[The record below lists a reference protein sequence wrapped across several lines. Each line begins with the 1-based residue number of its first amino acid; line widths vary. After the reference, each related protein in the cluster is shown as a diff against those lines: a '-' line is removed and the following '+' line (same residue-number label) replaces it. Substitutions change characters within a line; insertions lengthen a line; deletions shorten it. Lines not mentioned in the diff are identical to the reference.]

1 MSNWPFWVFWTAVVL
16 ALVYALTQG
25 AREERQVA
33 IILAL
38 AYLAT
43 SLFYKLGTP
52 DWLKPQLGI
61 MASDSLAAVLLLI
74 IALRSKRLWP
84 LPIVAFQILPVLTQ
98 LALAFGENLV
108 SYGLGVAQGA
118 WSYLQLIILAFATT
132 RSRKRTS
139 I

>member
-1 MSNWPFWVFWTAVVL
+1 MNNWPFWVFWTVVAT
-16 ALVYALTQG
+16 ALTYALKRG
-25 AREERQVA
+25 GREERQVA

-61 MASDSLAAVLLLI
+61 LASDSLATVLLLI
-74 IALRSKRLWP
+74 IALRSKRFWP

-118 WSYLQLIILAFATT
+118 WSYLQLIVLVVATT
-132 RSRKRTS
+132 RSRKQMS

>member
-1 MSNWPFWVFWTAVVL
+1 MSNLPFWAFWIAVAS

-52 DWLKPQLGI
+52 DWLKPQFGI
-61 MASDSLAAVLLLI
+61 MLSDSLAAALLLI
-74 IALRSKRLWP
+74 IALRSKRFWP

-98 LALAFGENLV
+98 LVTAFGENLV

-118 WSYLQLIILAFATT
+118 WSYLQLIVLVVATIRT
-132 RSRKRTS
+132 RKRVPS
-139 I
+139 